1 MRLIGVSLLGLAAM
15 SMFSSPGEVG
25 AEGSETKPLYRAY
38 RLAAQPRI
46 DGNVRD
52 EPAWQGIPGVTGFH
66 VLGGGY
72 TVAKQTTARI
82 GWTVNGIYVGVDCEE
97 PDIDLVDDKLKDG
110 DSLWLDN
117 GVEIFLQLPKSSA
130 VLQFI
135 VNTAGSRRMGEGQ
148 DKVALTEWKARALKG
163 DGFWSVE
170 LEIPF
175 ACLEA
180 KPSPGSKWR
189 GAVCRNIWKYRSG
202 GDKFTAWPRLSGR
215 FREPENYAFL
225 DFDGGTLTAEQAEQI
240 ALKLNIAYR
249 RHLSGQID
257 ELARAGKQYEA
268 PLAKAASANRFAE
281 KAKQLNQAWLRIGS
295 LAADSANASLPEV
308 RKYITM
314 AKNLKQRSYDLKY
327 RFLIEQLLAE

>member
-1 MRLIGVSLLGLAAM
+1 
-15 SMFSSPGEVG
+15 
-25 AEGSETKPLYRAY
+25 
-38 RLAAQPRI
+38 
-46 DGNVRD
+46 
-52 EPAWQGIPGVTGFH
+52 
-66 VLGGGY
+66 
-72 TVAKQTTARI
+72 
-82 GWTVNGIYVGVDCEE
+82 
-97 PDIDLVDDKLKDG
+97 
-110 DSLWLDN
+110 
-117 GVEIFLQLPKSSA
+117 
-130 VLQFI
+130 
-135 VNTAGSRRMGEGQ
+135 
-148 DKVALTEWKARALKG
+148 
-163 DGFWSVE
+163 
-170 LEIPF
+170 
-175 ACLEA
+175 
-180 KPSPGSKWR
+180 
-189 GAVCRNIWKYRSG
+189 
-202 GDKFTAWPRLSGR
+202 
-215 FREPENYAFL
+215 L